1 MNASAQ
7 APVDPRIGIVVIG
20 RNEGERLRR
29 CLESLV
35 SAGRMV
41 VYVDSGSTDGSRE
54 LARSRGVE
62 VVELDLSRP
71 FTAAR
76 ARNAGFARLLQLAPD
91 AQWAQFLDG
100 DCVLDPGWIVT
111 ALDVARRDERTAVVC
126 GRRRELRPQDSVY
139 NRLCDQEWNTPLGT
153 STDCGGDALMRVAAF
168 RAVNGF
174 DPDLIAGEEP
184 DLCLRLR
191 QAGSQIE
198 RIDAEMTL
206 HDAAIT
212 RFAQWWS
219 RAVRTGHTIAER
231 LAMLGP
237 HTGRTFLRR
246 GASAVFWAVAIPL
259 LALAAIVA
267 PWLGAP
273 VAFRWIAVGCV
284 LAYAVLLAR
293 IWRSRRSR
301 GFENRAALEYAAFCI
316 LGKVPETE
324 GIARYFVNR
333 LRGRRTRLIEY
344 KVAERAAA
352 PAGAGEA
359 GRGAGRT

>member
-1 MNASAQ
+1 MTAVRTANG
-7 APVDPRIGIVVIG
+7 PRIGIVVIG

-35 SAGRMV
+35 RDGRV
-41 VYVDSGSTDGSRE
+41 IVYVDSGSSDGSRE

-76 ARNAGFARLLQLAPD
+76 ARNSGFARLLQVAPGTD
-91 AQWAQFLDG
+91 WVQFLDG
-100 DCVLDPGWIVT
+100 DCVLDPRWIAT
-111 ALDVARRDERTAVVC
+111 ALDVALRDERTAVVC
-126 GRRRELRPQDSVY
+126 GRRREARPQDSVY
-139 NRLCDQEWNTPLGT
+139 NRLCDQEWNTPIGT
-153 STDCGGDALMRVAAF
+153 STDCGGDALVRAAAF
-168 RAVNGF
+168 RAIDGF

-191 QAGSQIE
+191 QAGFQIH

-212 RFAQWWS
+212 RFSQWWS

-231 LAMLGP
+231 LVMLGP
-237 HTGRTFLRR
+237 RTGRTFLRR
-246 GASAVFWAVAIPL
+246 GTSAVFWAVAVPV

-267 PWLGAP
+267 PFLGMPA
-273 VAFRWIAVGCV
+273 AFRWIAVSCAM
-284 LAYAVLLAR
+284 AYVVLLAR
-293 IWRSRRSR
+293 VWRSRRRR
-301 GFENRAALEYAAFCI
+301 GIAHGPALEYAFFCL

-324 GIARYFVNR
+324 GIVRYFVNR

-344 KVAERAAA
+344 KGAERTAA
-352 PAGAGEA
+352 PAGAGDA
-359 GRGAGRT
+359 SRGAGRT